1 MNLESFDELITA
13 LIDVEGYLGQFKR
26 DLSRKLDIPL
36 VCIQDPFIE
45 TEMVN
50 GVARRYLY
58 VGLNDKVEMGKL
70 LNLGFDYFHEGFIV
84 FELGDVMI

>member
-1 MNLESFDELITA
+1 MDLESYDGLVTA
-13 LIDVEGYLGQFKR
+13 LIDVQGYLGQFKKE
-26 DLSRKLDIPL
+26 LSRKLDIPM

-50 GVARRYLY
+50 GVVRQYLY
-58 VGLNDKVEMGKL
+58 VGLNDKVPMGKL

-84 FELGDVMI
+84 FDLGDVML

>member
-1 MNLESFDELITA
+1 MDLESYDGLVTA
-13 LIDVEGYLGQFKR
+13 LIDVQGYLGQFKKE
-26 DLSRKLDIPL
+26 LSRKLDIPM

-50 GVARRYLY
+50 GVVRQYLY
-58 VGLNDKVEMGKL
+58 VGLNDKVPMGKL

-84 FELGDVMI
+84 FDLGDVIL